1 MEHTAVTEASSEV
14 QGPALDPNPKQSH
27 VETPLCAHESEFS
40 DLLSPTE
47 VCISSNTKLLKEE
60 KNYEVQQAF
69 RIFTDFLTEKHKHIT
84 SPFLRPAV
92 DKDEEP
98 RHGHAKVSP
107 SICLRRME
115 EKFVHQEYRSI
126 TEFVADFR
134 SMLENCYRRHGVDH
148 WLSKQAQRLEV
159 LLEQKLTLLSRK
171 LREKTTLAVTSKGR
185 FSVGEEPASST
196 RRRQTRHVQTL
207 TAGGH
212 ETAMVQRLRLE
223 EQLRTREEKRQRELE
238 KKEAEEMS
246 AKEMDDW
253 EQSLLSQA
261 SPHSVE
267 SLWELPA
274 IGHFLCLAQTA
285 LNLPEIVF
293 FELERCLLMPRC
305 STLLSKTMSALLC
318 PPQRRSTLHRRP
330 ALPYRRWEFELRQ
343 RVLVWYRSVGSS
355 RDQAAHAEQLG
366 LCHRFFS
373 VLGRSSPLE
382 AAPFHLLPFY
392 QRVWLLKGL
401 CDHVYETQRE
411 VQKAVLAQPI
421 HECRESILGY
431 DSKENAYIHFPHFC
445 GADLR
450 IYCQSPCSPPNFPFS
465 SVLVEK
471 VEILLKKEA
480 EIPVKNIGVYGAI
493 LDQKTI
499 KTEIDTGCKIESTDE
514 ESVDSF
520 HSLMSKPGDN
530 IPNDNSGKP
539 KVNNYAPIE
548 RPIIKRISH
557 QTKPELVLESKTFR
571 NETESL
577 FHPEP
582 AFVYKKTQ
590 DDQGRTPE
598 HTKIHVKPEQ
608 GPCCPE
614 GGANISLNEGETKAK
629 QRRSQPRDQSTTEKR
644 KSREG
649 IDLTPSKKIKNERHS
664 EPYFKLICTNL
675 DDLRDLINK
684 TENELDDLQRR
695 KKKLNPWYLKKEAVR
710 ELHSTLIR
718 LLNELTPW
726 EPKLIKAY
734 QRNRLRIKKEFEV
747 FKSHPEYLNFVREES
762 VSSSEEEEEQGSV
775 ICRDPETIALPL
787 QFGGTVPDLST
798 RTDCQ
803 KPALTATSVNHNSL
817 PITCR
822 SHSLLEPHFHN
833 TTPVQ
838 AKSYTPIPTLLAK
851 SVGNKVTLMR
861 QPVDHLEMDSL
872 VGDRRRSV
880 GSTADNMSKT
890 NCSSTATGPS
900 LKSLQ
905 KQKSYLSCDEMK
917 AQNVDSL
924 PPKILVHTDKTTTS
938 LQQFDMMTNSSEMDA
953 KVSTSRETRTP
964 LHNPVPPSENLG
976 LRGISSCPSSISSF
990 LSSQQST
997 SSPKSKAKQQSD
1009 NESSSLS
1016 MCTSEELKTV
1026 CVRESQSILV
1036 TTRGGNTGIVK
1047 VQKSSGQTGVFP
1059 HSPIITISPQFQA
1072 FLVSKKP
1079 PSTIGKSDT
1088 LVQSGVE
1095 RSSISLDQEVG
1106 KSLPTANCPSLTTS
1120 SGYISNHQSTTSSP
1134 GKPITPVSSPPAKTH
1149 LNTSLRNFITCPSLD
1164 TADLMRK
1171 PQLIH
1176 TNGDTN
1182 SHVAKYILISPS
1194 SPATTTSST
1203 IPERGPDPVLKPAT
1217 ITGALTSSTIGKNPI
1232 NSVSTSVF
1240 TSSGISPD
1248 PVQFSCP
1255 ITVHP
1260 HNTQPPKHH
1269 DALAVTTTAPGFQK
1283 STAISNVPTP
1293 TTSLSSLK
1301 HLGVSSITINSQ
1313 LGNVTCSS
1321 SKSVSAGN
1329 QLSRNSTV
1337 HLAALQSTSNNLFLS
1352 NARGSKT
1359 FLPQISFT
1367 KPQKIPEIESSPS
1380 STSSTPTRSVQQ
1392 QLVINTSTHLAGGTR
1407 IVVNKAHFVVPPQGL
1422 GPGSHVLVIP
1432 GPNLP
1437 HTSVGT
1443 KASGPFQGVKTERI
1457 LLQAKLPS
1465 PVVAGQVSTPVIT
1478 APRVV
1483 SAHNSDSISQ
1493 SICLQTAD
1501 SVGHTK
1507 EASIV
1512 SSFPRILPLV
1522 STVTNASAIGSSF
1535 RSEGLISTSK
1545 TGPPFSCLPAPVSS
1559 GVSMQPRPDVSEP
1572 VKVAVPPCSQVSTSL
1587 TQTQANPGRGVP
1599 TVSSSTSAALMHMG
1613 LGKLVGH
1620 ETREPSATC
1629 RLHDHTGQ

>member
-1 MEHTAVTEASSEV
+1 MHSCFSRLSHNMRSRRQLQPNVDANLPLKDRTDRRCLNMEHTAVTEASSEV

-421 HECRESILGY
+421 HEW
-431 DSKENAYIHFPHFC
+431 
-445 GADLR
+445 
-450 IYCQSPCSPPNFPFS
+450 
-465 SVLVEK
+465 
-471 VEILLKKEA
+471 
-480 EIPVKNIGVYGAI
+480 
-493 LDQKTI
+493 
-499 KTEIDTGCKIESTDE
+499 
-514 ESVDSF
+514 
-520 HSLMSKPGDN
+520 
-530 IPNDNSGKP
+530 
-539 KVNNYAPIE
+539 
-548 RPIIKRISH
+548 
-557 QTKPELVLESKTFR
+557 
-571 NETESL
+571 
-577 FHPEP
+577 
-582 AFVYKKTQ
+582 
-590 DDQGRTPE
+590 
-598 HTKIHVKPEQ
+598 
-608 GPCCPE
+608 
-614 GGANISLNEGETKAK
+614 GANISLNEGETKAK

-803 KPALTATSVNHNSL
+803 KPALTAT
-817 PITCR
+817 T
-822 SHSLLEPHFHN
+822 
-833 TTPVQ
+833 
-838 AKSYTPIPTLLAK
+838 
-851 SVGNKVTLMR
+851 
-861 QPVDHLEMDSL
+861 
-872 VGDRRRSV
+872 
-880 GSTADNMSKT
+880 
-890 NCSSTATGPS
+890 
-900 LKSLQ
+900 
-905 KQKSYLSCDEMK
+905 
-917 AQNVDSL
+917 
-924 PPKILVHTDKTTTS
+924 
-938 LQQFDMMTNSSEMDA
+938 
-953 KVSTSRETRTP
+953 
-964 LHNPVPPSENLG
+964 
-976 LRGISSCPSSISSF
+976 
-990 LSSQQST
+990 
-997 SSPKSKAKQQSD
+997 SD
-1009 NESSSLS
+1009 NHRSFNFLHYW
-1016 MCTSEELKTV
+1016 
-1026 CVRESQSILV
+1026 
-1036 TTRGGNTGIVK
+1036 
-1047 VQKSSGQTGVFP
+1047 QKP
-1059 HSPIITISPQFQA
+1059 
-1072 FLVSKKP
+1072 
-1079 PSTIGKSDT
+1079 
-1088 LVQSGVE
+1088 
-1095 RSSISLDQEVG
+1095 
-1106 KSLPTANCPSLTTS
+1106 
-1120 SGYISNHQSTTSSP
+1120 
-1134 GKPITPVSSPPAKTH
+1134 
-1149 LNTSLRNFITCPSLD
+1149 
-1164 TADLMRK
+1164 
-1171 PQLIH
+1171 
-1176 TNGDTN
+1176 
-1182 SHVAKYILISPS
+1182 
-1194 SPATTTSST
+1194 
-1203 IPERGPDPVLKPAT
+1203 
-1217 ITGALTSSTIGKNPI
+1217 
-1232 NSVSTSVF
+1232 
-1240 TSSGISPD
+1240 
-1248 PVQFSCP
+1248 
-1255 ITVHP
+1255 
-1260 HNTQPPKHH
+1260 
-1269 DALAVTTTAPGFQK
+1269 
-1283 STAISNVPTP
+1283 
-1293 TTSLSSLK
+1293 
-1301 HLGVSSITINSQ
+1301 
-1313 LGNVTCSS
+1313 
-1321 SKSVSAGN
+1321 N
-1329 QLSRNSTV
+1329 QLSLYFRFYIFRNFSRSCPVFMPDHCPSTQ
-1337 HLAALQSTSNNLFLS
+1337 HTTS
-1352 NARGSKT
+1352 
-1359 FLPQISFT
+1359 Q
-1367 KPQKIPEIESSPS
+1367 
-1380 STSSTPTRSVQQ
+1380 TP
-1392 QLVINTSTHLAGGTR
+1392 
-1407 IVVNKAHFVVPPQGL
+1407 
-1422 GPGSHVLVIP
+1422 
-1432 GPNLP
+1432 
-1437 HTSVGT
+1437 
-1443 KASGPFQGVKTERI
+1443 
-1457 LLQAKLPS
+1457 
-1465 PVVAGQVSTPVIT
+1465 
-1478 APRVV
+1478 
-1483 SAHNSDSISQ
+1483 
-1493 SICLQTAD
+1493 
-1501 SVGHTK
+1501 
-1507 EASIV
+1507 
-1512 SSFPRILPLV
+1512 
-1522 STVTNASAIGSSF
+1522 
-1535 RSEGLISTSK
+1535 
-1545 TGPPFSCLPAPVSS
+1545 
-1559 GVSMQPRPDVSEP
+1559 
-1572 VKVAVPPCSQVSTSL
+1572 
-1587 TQTQANPGRGVP
+1587 
-1599 TVSSSTSAALMHMG
+1599 
-1613 LGKLVGH
+1613 
-1620 ETREPSATC
+1620 
-1629 RLHDHTGQ
+1629 